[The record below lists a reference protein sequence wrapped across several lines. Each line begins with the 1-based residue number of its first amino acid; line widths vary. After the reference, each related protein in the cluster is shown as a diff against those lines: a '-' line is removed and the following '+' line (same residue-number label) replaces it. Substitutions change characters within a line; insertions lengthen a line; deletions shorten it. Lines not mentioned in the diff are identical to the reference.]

1 MGLTLSSGAEM
12 KRSRWR
18 QQNQGE
24 MMSKDEVFVRS
35 DQSGVTE
42 ISPSGDS
49 RLLQGDSA
57 ASVTSVFENVPTV

>member
-1 MGLTLSSGAEM
+1 
-12 KRSRWR
+12 
-18 QQNQGE
+18 